1 MMGGGGGGG
10 GFERSFI
17 VNFERTF
24 ADQVLL
30 TELYTI
36 QGLSRYRT

>member
-1 MMGGGGGGG
+1 MYDSVGGGGGGG
-10 GFERSFI
+10 GEGGAFERSFI

-30 TELYTI
+30 TEL
-36 QGLSRYRT
+36 